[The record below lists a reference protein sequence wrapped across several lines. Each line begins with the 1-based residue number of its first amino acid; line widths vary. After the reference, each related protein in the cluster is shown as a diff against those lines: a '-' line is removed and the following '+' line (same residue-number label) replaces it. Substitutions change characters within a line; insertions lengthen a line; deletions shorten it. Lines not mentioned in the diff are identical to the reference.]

1 VHVANLGAAD
11 EAAVVALL
19 AGVAPS
25 LSADKVRVVRD
36 KFGNSKGF
44 AYVDLAGEAEVAA
57 VLAAG
62 ETRALKLGDRTV
74 DVSRARALH
83 AHKDAA
89 AMDPKTLY
97 VLGLTEAAT
106 KEGIRAL
113 FEPCGAVADVR
124 LMRDREGALRGFCYV
139 EFEDANGAAAGLRCL
154 PPPPSLPY

>member
-1 VHVANLGAAD
+1 
-11 EAAVVALL
+11 
-19 AGVAPS
+19 
-25 LSADKVRVVRD
+25 
-36 KFGNSKGF
+36 
-44 AYVDLAGEAEVAA
+44 
-57 VLAAG
+57 VLVAG

-139 EFEDANGAAAGLRCL
+139 EFEDANGAAAGLSKDREVYQGKRL
-154 PPPPSLPY
+154 KVPPPPLPPSPY